1 MKRCQKCSRTF
12 PDENQKFCTFDGGLL
27 RADQPAFDP
36 NVTMR
41 ATSSDFQPSPQPP
54 AEPPVMPADS
64 SEAPTSVRLRDMNE
78 TIAVGAFPTSDS
90 FEDEDAS
97 TTPTGGITSS
107 DLVAPPYS
115 PATGG
120 QTSADL
126 INPYEPTTGAPT
138 SADLTMPYVRPTSAE
153 LPPPPPPPSV
163 VETTA

>member
-41 ATSSDFQPSPQPP
+41 ATSSDFQPPPQPP
-54 AEPPVMPADS
+54 VTPPAS
-64 SEAPTSVRLRDMNE
+64 REAPTSVRLRDMNE
-78 TIAVGAFPTSDS
+78 TIAVGAFPKSDS

-107 DLVAPPYS
+107 DLV
-115 PATGG
+115 
-120 QTSADL
+120 
-126 INPYEPTTGAPT
+126 
-138 SADLTMPYVRPTSAE
+138 
-153 LPPPPPPPSV
+153 
-163 VETTA
+163 